1 MNKIEKD
8 FEEIL
13 EEDGMIQV
21 IFQISQELVQDTD
34 QISEESRILN
44 IIVGSSFSL
53 WQAIQ
58 RYKEIKN
65 GKSIDYRS

>member
-21 IFQISQELVQDTD
+21 IFEISQELVQDID

-65 GKSIDYRS
+65 GKSIGYRS